1 MTKIKEAIYEHIQLK
16 DITNQ
21 QATTEHVQ
29 QSSSASGVVIHS
41 LLTKGNTATQTQP
54 IQCCKGPFL
63 CFCFLHAP
71 LMYRH
76 ESNDFFCLFY
86 CSFMLYFDGFPSS
99 CHSSVSLVSS
109 HSLLRPPLTHDCE
122 TVGGLSLLFFIF
134 YKGSHN

>member
-21 QATTEHVQ
+21 QATIEHVQ

-76 ESNDFFCLFY
+76 ESNDFFLFVLM
-86 CSFMLYFDGFPSS
+86 FLYALFRWISILMPQQRLFGFLTFSIATPFD
-99 CHSSVSLVSS
+99 
-109 HSLLRPPLTHDCE
+109 T
-122 TVGGLSLLFFIF
+122 
-134 YKGSHN
+134 